1 MIFFYK
7 AYIENYIFRST
18 VVDKFENMS
27 SSQQHFS
34 VKDYESI
41 LPNRFRTELTQTEL
55 KQECLCQFC
64 SFYVAKCNLQI
75 KYNRTYKKE
84 SKLTWISC
92 LSCEDC
98 ASQVLS
104 NKKHIVT
111 ENDYYDLLSKL
122 KDPTFMTEKEIK
134 EIEDMNRLDY
144 EDEYDYSYDEE
155 EDDESY
161 EEEYYR

>member
-1 MIFFYK
+1 MN
-7 AYIENYIFRST
+7 A
-18 VVDKFENMS
+18 
-27 SSQQHFS
+27 SQKYFL

-41 LPNRFRTELTQTEL
+41 LPNRFRTELTQTEI
-55 KQECLCQFC
+55 KQDLLCQFC
-64 SFYVAKCNLQI
+64 SFLGAKCNLQI
-75 KYNRTYKKE
+75 KYNRIYNKE

-92 LSCEDC
+92 VSCEDC

-104 NKKHIVT
+104 NKKHIVK
-111 ENDYYDLLSKL
+111 ENNYYDLLSKL
-122 KDPTFMTEKEIK
+122 KDPTFKTEKEIK